1 MFKKTY
7 FNFIIASSTLLP
19 FTMSSDVSAAN
30 VQSQKCEA
38 ESVSISRTG
47 KVTTEI
53 TFINQ
58 RSVPVKTYWL
68 DYSGKR
74 KFYAQIQ
81 PGDKVVQQTYVT
93 HPWVITDA
101 SNNCLGVYYPDGQ
114 PRIIEIP

>member
-1 MFKKTY
+1 MPKLRDFY
-7 FNFIIASSTLLP
+7 PFITVSTLLVTA
-19 FTMSSDVSAAN
+19 FNANISFASAR
-30 VQSQKCEA
+30 SQKCNG
-38 ESVSISRTG
+38 ESVSISRNSR
-47 KVTTEI
+47 VSTEI